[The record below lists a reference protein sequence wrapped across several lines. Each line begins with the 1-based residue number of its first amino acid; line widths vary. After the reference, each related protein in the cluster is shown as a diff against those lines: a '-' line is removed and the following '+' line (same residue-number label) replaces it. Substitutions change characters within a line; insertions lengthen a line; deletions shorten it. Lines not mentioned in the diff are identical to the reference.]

1 MSNYTTVINEI
12 EPPNGIG
19 FLHEIIQTIFSKRG
33 IIITQFHDTI
43 YQKMDG
49 YRLATIKFDFYIESY
64 TDNQESYHVRMLYR
78 LKKFADDEAK
88 YNAQD
93 KNTRGIFRPS
103 IEPFEMVHKTNPRE
117 CWVVKLIHC

>member
-1 MSNYTTVINEI
+1 MSNYTAFLNAI
-12 EPPNGIG
+12 ELSNGG
-19 FLHEIIQTIFSKRG
+19 FLQEFIQSTFANRG
-33 IIITQFHDTI
+33 IIITHFHDTI
-43 YQKMDG
+43 YQKMDS
-49 YRLATIKFDFYIESY
+49 YRIATIKFDFYIESY